1 MRRVLLV
8 LAALLAAGAPAR
20 GEGPKPLPWNWDQW
34 RNLPV
39 QDGGRQKPLDTLAWE
54 TFRSL
59 SNRTRFADPQTGEP
73 LDSTALYLAMLLEWP
88 GWDRPLNP
96 QATDAELRAGYF
108 AARQP
113 DKWDLS
119 RLLLVDSL
127 ELRRNLGMSQD
138 QKCISPWKLSQA
150 KIRDPKTGAETL
162 FITWAE
168 RKLDRKQQGQT
179 PLERKSLELADRYWT
194 YQDLRMGQ
202 RLTVLPVPA
211 SEAREWL
218 PVAYLVQAPMLGLMD
233 PSGQMPR
240 AAEQL
245 QSIRAAYLARSPAA
259 FNQASAEFLAT
270 VRSLGPKLGD
280 YPRQKVID
288 LEVAYNHW
296 APFRFAWIF
305 TMTAAL
311 GMLLAMG
318 TRWKWFYLGALGLFA
333 AGMAAMLVG
342 FGMRV
347 AISGRAPVTNMYESV
362 IYVGLGTA
370 LFGLVF
376 ELIYRKR
383 YILTAAAC
391 VSTLALIMAD
401 NCPAHL
407 DPTIHPLQ
415 PVLRSNYWL
424 ILHVMTITLSYAAFA
439 LALGIANITLG
450 YFLVRS
456 KSRETIAALSRFTY
470 KVLQVGVLL
479 LAAGTILG
487 GVWADY
493 SWGRFWGW
501 DPKEVWAL
509 IALLGYLAVL
519 HARHVNWVGHFGLAT
534 SAVACFALVVVAWYG
549 VNFVMGAGL
558 HSYGFGGGGEGY
570 VGGVLAAQFLYV
582 ALAALRSRNMPDDP
596 VLDSPTPRRDLACA
610 SG

>member
-1 MRRVLLV
+1 M
-8 LAALLAAGAPAR
+8 
-20 GEGPKPLPWNWDQW
+20 
-34 RNLPV
+34 
-39 QDGGRQKPLDTLAWE
+39 
-54 TFRSL
+54 L
-59 SNRTRFADPQTGEP
+59 S
-73 LDSTALYLAMLLEWP
+73 
-88 GWDRPLNP
+88 
-96 QATDAELRAGYF
+96 
-108 AARQP
+108 
-113 DKWDLS
+113 
-119 RLLLVDSL
+119 
-127 ELRRNLGMSQD
+127 
-138 QKCISPWKLSQA
+138 
-150 KIRDPKTGAETL
+150 
-162 FITWAE
+162 
-168 RKLDRKQQGQT
+168 
-179 PLERKSLELADRYWT
+179 
-194 YQDLRMGQ
+194 
-202 RLTVLPVPA
+202 
-211 SEAREWL
+211 
-218 PVAYLVQAPMLGLMD
+218 LMD
-233 PSGQMPR
+233 PSGQVQR
-240 AAEQL
+240 AQEQL
-245 QSIRAAYLARSPAA
+245 QRIRAAYLARSPAA

-270 VRSLGPKLGD
+270 VRSLGPKLGA

-288 LEVAYNHW
+288 LEVAYNRW

-311 GMLLAMG
+311 AMLLAMG
-318 TRWKWFYLGALGLFA
+318 TRWKWFYLGALGLFV
-333 AGMAAMLVG
+333 AGMAAMFIG

-370 LFGLVF
+370 FFGLVF

-450 YFLVRS
+450 YFLFRS
-456 KSRETIAALSRFTY
+456 RNRETIAALSRFTY

-519 HARHVNWVGHFGLAT
+519 HARHVNWVGPFGLAAC
-534 SAVACFALVVVAWYG
+534 AVACFSLVVVAWYG

-570 VGGVLAAQFLYV
+570 VGGVLAAQLLYV
-582 ALAALRSRNMPDDP
+582 ALAALRSHGMPTDP
-596 VLDSPTPRRDLACA
+596 ALDPSTPRSDLACT